1 MELWD
6 LLALARRRIGTIIG
20 WPVIGMLVAAG
31 LFFMT
36 PTSYTANAGAYVSV
50 SVGSADTMATTYS
63 NAATLAEKKATAFVP
78 VFTSTTLAQDV
89 INDLGLDMTPN
100 ELASNITADNV
111 TGTVTINVTATANS
125 EQEAIDIAD
134 AVIAHAATRIKG
146 LEGETSP
153 VTVVPLSSAALSG
166 VATSPSAVKYLG
178 IGAAGGLLIGLIVAF
193 CASVMDTR
201 IQSLEEASRASGA
214 TALGALTVRG
224 AQRNDAVLRR
234 IREVVLYT
242 GGGRVPARTVLVA
255 SATGE
260 AGTWKVASELARATA
275 LAGQQT
281 VLVDARMSTGEGGSS
296 EAGLAEVLSGSKR
309 LNEAV
314 SPSGVPGLLVMR
326 AGHASDPAAFL
337 ASPRMEEALAILSR
351 DRCVIIAGPALHPGA
366 EGLILSRL
374 VERIIMVALFKHTT
388 ADQLAQAVEALGS
401 QADQDSGEGH
411 GELSGVILND
421 APSSALD
428 RLRYGDFNEAA

>member
-89 INDLGLDMTPN
+89 ITDLGLDMSPN
-100 ELASNITADNV
+100 ELASNLTAD
-111 TGTVTINVTATANS
+111 NVTATANS

-166 VATSPSAVKYLG
+166 VSASPSAVKYLG
-178 IGAAGGLLIGLIVAF
+178 IGAAGGLLIGLIIAF

-214 TALGALTVRG
+214 TALGALSDRG
-224 AQRNDAVLRR
+224 GPRNDSILRR

-255 SATGE
+255 SAAGE
-260 AGTWKVASELARATA
+260 GGTWRVASDLARATA

-281 VLVDARMSTGEGGSS
+281 VLVDARMSSGDHRSS
-296 EAGLAEVLSGSKR
+296 EAGLAEVLSGSMR
-309 LNEAV
+309 LNEA
-314 SPSGVPGLLVMR
+314 
-326 AGHASDPAAFL
+326 A
-337 ASPRMEEALAILSR
+337 
-351 DRCVIIAGPALHPGA
+351 
-366 EGLILSRL
+366 
-374 VERIIMVALFKHTT
+374 
-388 ADQLAQAVEALGS
+388 
-401 QADQDSGEGH
+401 
-411 GELSGVILND
+411 
-421 APSSALD
+421 
-428 RLRYGDFNEAA
+428 